1 MKFDEKYNDNA
12 YIESKDRR
20 KIVVLKDPKG
30 GNSKYKGKNIH
41 NMEIAVYR
49 IDEGIMK
56 SPKEK
61 KCDYGLYTRDDD
73 TLRLVELKGSDF
85 EQAVRQIMNTL
96 NELIHKPR
104 IDIYRVCGRIVLL
117 RKRVPEIK
125 SNYEKKL
132 VKLLH
137 EKHGDLNTKAQLL
150 IENIE

>member
-12 YIESKDRR
+12 YIESKDKR

-30 GNSKYKGKNIH
+30 GKSKYKGENIH
-41 NMEIAVYR
+41 DMEIAVYR

-56 SPKEK
+56 SSKEK

-85 EQAVRQIMNTL
+85 EQAVEQIMNTL
-96 NELIHKPR
+96 NELIHKPG
-104 IDIYRVCGRIVLL
+104 IDIYRVCGRIVLS

-125 SNYEKKL
+125 SNNEKKI

-137 EKHGDLNTKAQLL
+137 KMNGDLNTKAQML

>member
-1 MKFDEKYNDNA
+1 MKFDEKYNNNE
-12 YIESKDRR
+12 YIESKDVR
-20 KIVVLKDPKG
+20 KIVVLEDPKG

-41 NMEIAVYR
+41 DKEIAVFR
-49 IDEGIMK
+49 IDEGIIK

-73 TLRLVELKGSDF
+73 TLRFVELKGSDF
-85 EQAVRQIMNTL
+85 EQAVKQIMSTL

-104 IDIYRVCGRIVLL
+104 IDIYRVCGRIVLS

-125 SNYEKKL
+125 SNNEKKL
-132 VKLLH
+132 IKLLH

-150 IENIE
+150 RENIE